1 MADIFDEVTDE
12 LRQDQLKG
20 LWKKYNKFIF
30 ITIIFVGLFIGAFK
44 FYEYRKNKISIE
56 NVNLFLNSLDDIKN
70 NKLEE
75 AEEKLLK
82 IKTQA
87 DAGLTTLSLFAL
99 ADISK
104 KREDEERMQEFYN
117 LIINNEEIDSFHK
130 NLAIFYSTKNSN
142 KLSASEKIKRLEPIL
157 TSPNELQ
164 TVGAELEVLY
174 LLNDQKKVLAMQKLE
189 NLMKQKNLNLN
200 QRNRLDIIK
209 EIYKDQ

>member
-1 MADIFDEVTDE
+1 MYREEGA
-12 LRQDQLKG
+12 QG
-20 LWKKYNKFIF
+20 L
-30 ITIIFVGLFIGAFK
+30 L
-44 FYEYRKNKISIE
+44 
-56 NVNLFLNSLDDIKN
+56 
-70 NKLEE
+70 
-75 AEEKLLK
+75 
-82 IKTQA
+82 
-87 DAGLTTLSLFAL
+87 
-99 ADISK
+99 
-104 KREDEERMQEFYN
+104 
-117 LIINNEEIDSFHK
+117 